1 MDITEILTNP
11 LVWGVLAWLF
21 SRLFT
26 SKNKEETPNNQPNH
40 KESRS
45 RPVPTP
51 RVNPTHAKNRVDDKT
66 RKEVESTIHT
76 VQHAYENIKARVEEQ
91 IDDVTVV
98 KMQPKKTQI
107 DDFPKVNRNANQN
120 HLLIDRQKAVQGVVW
135 SEILGAPRSKN
146 PHYTRKRR
154 HS

>member
-1 MDITEILTNP
+1 
-11 LVWGVLAWLF
+11 
-21 SRLFT
+21 
-26 SKNKEETPNNQPNH
+26 
-40 KESRS
+40 
-45 RPVPTP
+45 
-51 RVNPTHAKNRVDDKT
+51 
-66 RKEVESTIHT
+66 
-76 VQHAYENIKARVEEQ
+76 
-91 IDDVTVV
+91 
-98 KMQPKKTQI
+98 MQPKKTQI